1 MPSDD
6 LRTFL
11 EEDRKGDP
19 SGRVVRL
26 LRERGSLSA
35 AEIARASGL
44 AKSTVSSVLAELR
57 RSEIVVDAVA
67 KTTSRSSRAGRPGTA
82 VTLNPR
88 AGACVG
94 VAIGPTDIRVI
105 AADVSHAIIADQSV
119 EMPLDYSPQTA
130 AKVTRRLIEEACAK
144 SGVSRAALIGAGIA
158 VPGPVHP
165 ETGRVQR
172 ASMVPTWA
180 GTDIRR
186 VFAPELD
193 LPIFADNESN
203 CSAIAEMLWGAAVG
217 CDNFIFFKVDLGIG
231 GAIVVDRRVITG
243 LAGGAGE
250 FGHMTLDPAGELC
263 ICGNRGC
270 LELYGSLRPAL
281 RLAAARFG
289 ASITIEELIE
299 RANAGDV
306 GCRRL
311 IEDAADVAGRG
322 LAMVG
327 TAFNPPLIV
336 VGGRATAAGD
346 LLFEPLLRSFDRHTL
361 IKRSEMP
368 EHLRTRIVAGTFT
381 ADDSC
386 LGAVGLVLKHHGRV
400 GEARV

>member
-1 MPSDD
+1 MSADE
-6 LRTFL
+6 LKTFL
-11 EEDRKGDP
+11 GEDRRGDP

-57 RSEIVVDAVA
+57 RSEIVVDVVA
-67 KTTSRSSRAGRPGTA
+67 RNTPRALRAGRPGTA

-94 VAIGPTDIRVI
+94 VRIGPTDIRVI
-105 AADVSHAIIADQSV
+105 AADVSHAILADQTA
-119 EMPLDYSPQTA
+119 EMPLHYSPQTA
-130 AKVTRRLIEEACAK
+130 AKATRRLIDKVCAK
-144 SGVSRAALIGAGIA
+144 AGVARAALIGAGIA

-165 ETGRVQR
+165 ETGRVLR

-180 GTDIRR
+180 GADIRAA
-186 VFAPELD
+186 FEPELD

-243 LAGGAGE
+243 VAGGAGE
-250 FGHMTLDPAGELC
+250 FGHMTLDPAGDLC

-270 LELYGSLRPAL
+270 LELYAGLRTAL
-281 RLAAARFG
+281 RLAAGYIG
-289 ASITIEELIE
+289 APVTIPRLIE
-299 RANAGDV
+299 RAAAGDV

-311 IEDAADVAGRG
+311 IADAAEVAGRG
-322 LAMVG
+322 LAMIG
-327 TAFNPPLIV
+327 AAFNPGLIV
-336 VGGRATAAGD
+336 VGGQGAAAGD
-346 LLFEPLLRSFDRHTL
+346 LLFEPLCRSFDRHAL
-361 IKRSEMP
+361 IKRDDVP
-368 EHLRTRIVAGTFT
+368 EQLRTRIVAGAFA